1 MEGYSQPLG
10 LLDEVSLGDHCRHI
24 LEFYQCLLEGES
36 NKVNYDERIR
46 STSLAQDKAYALCL
60 IKEFQ
65 QRIEQCD
72 LDQIIFLS
80 QTLEGESFKIESNLK
95 RELLYTLE
103 HSIHHLAIMKIA
115 IQQCF
120 PEIKLMNHFGV
131 AYSTIDYVEAHT

>member
-36 NKVNYDERIR
+36 NKVNYDERVR
-46 STSLAQDKAYALCL
+46 NKFLAQDKTYALVI
-60 IKEFQ
+60 IKEIQ
-65 QRIEQCD
+65 HKIKHCD
-72 LDQIIFLS
+72 LAQIIFLS

-120 PEIKLMNHFGV
+120 PKIKLMNHFGV
-131 AYSTIDYVEAHT
+131 AYSTINYVEAHT